1 LTTITTS
8 VQPVNDTREPIAKET
23 LALNKPQKPLIIAGV
38 IVGFILLVYLSITQT
53 TAQPL
58 LFAIGLLLGY
68 TLFHARFGFTSA
80 FRRLMSVGNGQ
91 AMRSHM
97 LMLAVAVTL
106 FAPILAYGT
115 TIFGG
120 SVAGYVSPV
129 GVSLLV
135 GAFVF
140 GIGMQ
145 LGGGCASGTLYAV
158 GGGRSVM
165 FITFIFFVI
174 GATIGAYHLPF
185 WTEEMPSFAPF
196 SLATSTGLGYSGAWV
211 LSLVL
216 FALIAWVTLV
226 VEKKTKAP
234 KMAPVPT
241 ESGWRR
247 IFRGSW
253 PLFAAAI
260 VLAILNAL
268 TLLTRG
274 QPWGITS
281 AFSLWGSKIAS
292 NFGVD
297 VANWGYWQ
305 GANAAALNASIFAD
319 STTVMN
325 IGIII
330 GAFIASAAGGLFKF
344 TQITLGN
351 FAASVIGG
359 LMMGYGARLAFGCN
373 IGAYFGGIASFSA
386 HGYIWGIMA
395 MAGTFLALYLRPL
408 FGLSVPKSNDSVC

>member
-1 LTTITTS
+1 MTTLR
-8 VQPVNDTREPIAKET
+8 VQPVNEARDPIVRDS
-23 LALNKPQKPLIIAGV
+23 LRLNDPQKMLVAGGA
-38 IVGFILLVYLSITQT
+38 IVSFLMLVYLLDTQHIS
-53 TAQPL
+53 QSL
-58 LFAIGLLLGY
+58 LLGIGLLLGY

-97 LMLAVAVTL
+97 LMLAIAVTL
-106 FAPILAYGT
+106 FAPILAFGT

-120 SVAGYVSPV
+120 PVAGYVAPI
-129 GVSLLV
+129 GVSLFV

-165 FITFIFFVI
+165 FITFIFFIV

-185 WTEEMPSFAPF
+185 WTEELPSFEPF
-196 SLATSTGLGYSGAWV
+196 SLATSTGLGYSGAWMV
-211 LSLVL
+211 SLAL
-216 FALIAWVTLV
+216 FAIIAWITLV
-226 VEKKTKAP
+226 VEKRTKAP
-234 KMAPVPT
+234 KMAPVPS
-241 ESGWRR
+241 EKGWKR

-260 VLAILNAL
+260 VLGLLNAL
-268 TLLTRG
+268 TLATRG

-292 NFGVD
+292 AFGID
-297 VANWGYWQ
+297 VASWGYWQ

-319 STTVMN
+319 STTVLN

-344 TQITLGN
+344 TTITKGN

-373 IGAYFGGIASFSA
+373 IGAYFGGIASFSL
-386 HGYIWGIMA
+386 HGYIWGILA

-408 FGLSVPKSNDSVC
+408 FGLSVPKSSDSVC

>member
-1 LTTITTS
+1 MATTTR
-8 VQPVNDTREPIAKET
+8 VQPVNDTRDPIVRKN
-23 LALNKPQKPLIIAGV
+23 LALDAPQNTFIIGGAL
-38 IVGFILLVYLSITQT
+38 VGFLMLVYLLSTQHLSQ
-53 TAQPL
+53 AL
-58 LFAIGLLLGY
+58 LLIIGLLLGY

-80 FRRLMSVGNGQ
+80 FRRLMAVGNGQ

-106 FAPILAYGT
+106 FAPILAFGS

-120 SVAGYVSPV
+120 PAAGYVAPL
-129 GVSLLV
+129 GVSLVV
-135 GAFVF
+135 GSFMF

-145 LGGGCASGTLYAV
+145 LGGGCASGTLYAI

-165 FITFIFFVI
+165 FVTFIFFII
-174 GATIGAYHLPF
+174 GTTIGAYHLPF
-185 WTEEMPSFAPF
+185 WTEQMPALEPF
-196 SLATSTGLGYSGAWV
+196 SLATSTGLGYSGAW
-211 LSLVL
+211 LMSLAL
-216 FALIAWVTLV
+216 FGLIAWVTLV
-226 VEKKTKAP
+226 VERKKDAP
-234 KMAPVPT
+234 RMAPVPSAT
-241 ESGWRR
+241 GWKR

-260 VLAILNAL
+260 VLAVLNAL
-268 TLLTRG
+268 TLITRG

-281 AFSLWGSKIAS
+281 AFALWGSKIAS
-292 NFGVD
+292 ALGVD
-297 VANWGYWQ
+297 VASWGYWQ

-319 STTVMN
+319 STTVLN

-344 TQITLGN
+344 TQITKGN

-386 HGYIWGIMA
+386 HGYIWGILA

>member
-1 LTTITTS
+1 M
-8 VQPVNDTREPIAKET
+8 NDTREPIAKET
-23 LALNKPQKPLIIAGV
+23 LALNNPQKPLIIAGV

-120 SVAGYVSPV
+120 AVAGYVSPV

-216 FALIAWVTLV
+216 CALIAWVTLV

-241 ESGWRR
+241 ESGLRR

-292 NFGVD
+292 SFGVD

>member
-1 LTTITTS
+1 M
-8 VQPVNDTREPIAKET
+8 NDTREPIAKET
-23 LALNKPQKPLIIAGV
+23 LALNNPQKPLIIAGV

-140 GIGMQ
+140 GIGVQ

-211 LSLVL
+211 LSLIL

-292 NFGVD
+292 SFGVD

>member
-1 LTTITTS
+1 M
-8 VQPVNDTREPIAKET
+8 NDTREPITKET

-241 ESGWRR
+241 ESGWKR

>member
-1 LTTITTS
+1 M
-8 VQPVNDTREPIAKET
+8 NDTREPIAKET
-23 LALNKPQKPLIIAGV
+23 LALNNPQKPLIIAGV

-80 FRRLMSVGNGQ
+80 FRRLMLVGNGQ

-140 GIGMQ
+140 GIGMR

>member
-1 LTTITTS
+1 
-8 VQPVNDTREPIAKET
+8 VNDTREPIAKET
-23 LALNKPQKPLIIAGV
+23 LALNNPQKPLIIAGV

-211 LSLVL
+211 LSLIL

-241 ESGWRR
+241 ESGLRR

-292 NFGVD
+292 SFGVD

-330 GAFIASAAGGLFKF
+330 GAFIASAVGGLFKF

-359 LMMGYGARLAFGCN
+359 LMMGFGARLSFGCN